1 MKQYLDLLQH
11 IVDNGELRKDRTG
24 IGTRSIFGYQ
34 IRFNLNDGFPAVTT
48 KKLAFEAVK
57 SELLW
62 FIMGS
67 RDERDLNKL
76 LYGKY
81 EPHKNTIWS
90 GNINSEYWKER
101 RGFDNDA
108 GLIYGMQWRHWDDDK
123 VDQLKNLIINL
134 QQNPFSRR
142 HIITAWNPTHVY
154 HSTCLP
160 PCHCFMQFFVTS
172 NGELNCNMYQRS
184 ADVFLGVPFNIA
196 SYSLLI
202 SMLAKRVN
210 LKPGELII
218 SFGDAHI
225 YLDHQNQV
233 KEQLQRK
240 PDKLPELWLNPDV
253 TKLSKY
259 KMEDIKLNGYHPQ
272 PSIKADMA
280 V

>member
-1 MKQYLDLLQH
+1 
-11 IVDNGELRKDRTG
+11 
-24 IGTRSIFGYQ
+24 
-34 IRFNLNDGFPAVTT
+34 
-48 KKLAFEAVK
+48 
-57 SELLW
+57 
-62 FIMGS
+62 
-67 RDERDLNKL
+67 
-76 LYGKY
+76 
-81 EPHKNTIWS
+81 
-90 GNINSEYWKER
+90 
-101 RGFDNDA
+101 
-108 GLIYGMQWRHWDDDK
+108 
-123 VDQLKNLIINL
+123 
-134 QQNPFSRR
+134 
-142 HIITAWNPTHVY
+142 
-154 HSTCLP
+154 
-160 PCHCFMQFFVTS
+160 MQFFVTS

>member
-11 IVDNGELRKDRTG
+11 ILDNGELRQDRTSV
-24 IGTRSIFGYQ
+24 GTKAIFGYQ
-34 IRFNLNDGFPAVTT
+34 LRFNLNDGFPAVTT

-76 LYGKY
+76 LYGEY
-81 EPHKNTIWS
+81 DHTKNTIWS
-90 GNINSEYWKER
+90 ANINSKFWKKR
-101 RGFDNDA
+101 RDFPNDA
-108 GLIYGMQWRHWDDDK
+108 GLIYGMQWRHWDNDK
-123 VDQLKNLIINL
+123 VDQLKTLIINL

-142 HIITAWNPTHVY
+142 HIITAWNPTDVNL
-154 HSTCLP
+154 SACLP

-172 NGELNCNMYQRS
+172 NGELNCNMYMRS
-184 ADVFLGVPFNIA
+184 CDSCLGLPFNIA

-202 SMLAKRVN
+202 HMLAKRVN

-218 SFGDAHI
+218 SFGDVHI
-225 YLDHQNQV
+225 YLNHQNQV

-240 PDKLPELWLNPDV
+240 PGKLPELWLNPDV

>member
-24 IGTRSIFGYQ
+24 VGTRSIFGYQ

-76 LYGKY
+76 LYGKFD
-81 EPHKNTIWS
+81 HTKSTIWS
-90 GNINSEYWKER
+90 GNINSKYWKKR
-101 RGFDNDA
+101 RGFPYDA
-108 GLIYGMQWRHWDDDK
+108 GLIYGMQWRHWDNDK
-123 VDQLKNLIINL
+123 VDQLKNLILNL

-142 HIITAWNPTHVY
+142 HIITAWNPTHVNL
-154 HSTCLP
+154 SACLP

-172 NGELNCNMYQRS
+172 NGELNCNLYQRS
-184 ADVFLGVPFNIA
+184 CDACLGLPFNIA
-196 SYSLLI
+196 SYALLI

-218 SFGDAHI
+218 SFGDVHI
-225 YLDHQNQV
+225 YLNHQDQV
-233 KEQLQRK
+233 KEQLLRE
-240 PDKLPELWLNPDV
+240 PFPLPKLWLNPEV
-253 TKLSKY
+253 TKLSDY
-259 KMEDIKLNGYHPQ
+259 KMEDIKLIDYVSHPA
-272 PSIKADMA
+272 IKATMA